1 MQKKSVGLLSSV
13 GLMLCASLVVC
24 AQGEAPAKTVA
35 AQPLNVAASAP
46 IVITAATAPL
56 DLARAALAAQGGEK
70 FKNLKSVVLIGTV
83 NFYGPNQAQP
93 IPGKFVMVTVGNKI
107 RVDIDASPLMVFKQI
122 FDGQRLYSST
132 PAVPLPPPAKFGPS
146 VLGKFDQSGYTVTA
160 LPDDKKLRGFRIADS
175 EGNGTNFHIDP
186 ATGRVVRYV
195 FDFGGYTFENE
206 NQKMKDVEGVLVAHG
221 FTVRIETPQGA
232 FLAEYSVKDAKLNQP
247 VGDDVFVI
255 PN

>member
-1 MQKKSVGLLSSV
+1 MHKKTVGLLSIVSLLFSASV
-13 GLMLCASLVVC
+13 VVYG
-24 AQGEAPAKTVA
+24 QSEAPAKTVA
-35 AQPLNVAASAP
+35 ALPTNGSAAVP
-46 IVITAATAPL
+46 ISITATTSPL
-56 DLARAALAAQGGEK
+56 DLARAALAAQGGDK

-83 NFYGPNQAQP
+83 NFYAPNQTQP
-93 IPGKFVMVTVGNKI
+93 IPGKFVMVTVDNKI
-107 RVDIDASPLMVFKQI
+107 RVDSDASPMLVFKQI

-146 VLGKFDQSGYTVTA
+146 VLAKFDQNGYTVTA
-160 LPDDKKLRGFRIADS
+160 LPDDKKLRGFRIAGS
-175 EGNGTNFHIDP
+175 EGNGTNFHVDP
-186 ATGRVVRYV
+186 ATGRVVKYV

-206 NQKMKDVEGVLVAHG
+206 NQKMKEVEGVLVAHA

-232 FLAEYSVKDAKLNQP
+232 FLAEYSVKDVKLNQP